1 MAMPLRAL
9 IVEDSEDDA
18 ALVVR
23 ELSRGGF
30 QVLHERVDS
39 GAAMKAALEK
49 PWDIVISD
57 YSMPGFSGVEA
68 LEILRAKD
76 SETPFLYVSGTIG
89 EDNAVSA
96 LKSGAQDY
104 LVKGK
109 LTRLLPAIERELR
122 DVQERR
128 ERHRLEVQ
136 VHQLQRFEAIG
147 RLAGGIAHDFN
158 NVIGAVLGWAEIGY
172 QELPEGHKTRERLLK
187 IQQQAKRASGLTRQL
202 LAFARRQVL
211 QPQNLDVNL
220 LIKETV
226 SLLAKIIGEQIQI
239 ELALAPDL
247 QPAWADG
254 TQIEQVIMNLCLNA
268 RDAMPKGG
276 RIKIATQMVDISSDA
291 ATTRHY
297 FRPGRFV
304 HIAVADQGTGM
315 DAQTLEHIFEPFF
328 TTKEVGKGT
337 GLGLATVYGIV
348 KQHEGI
354 IDVLSEV
361 GKGTEFR
368 IYLPPGSGEA
378 QAAERRVAVPV
389 KHGTETILIA
399 DDHEGVR
406 EAAREMLEPLGYNII
421 LAGSGLEAVEIFEN
435 RRDEID
441 LVVLDVV
448 MPTMTGLHA
457 YEKML
462 VMKPRLR
469 AVFTSGY
476 TVEAESLQA
485 MRRRGVSVLQKPYS
499 SSDLGR
505 QIRAVLDEEP

>member
-1 MAMPLRAL
+1 
-9 IVEDSEDDA
+9 
-18 ALVVR
+18 
-23 ELSRGGF
+23 
-30 QVLHERVDS
+30 
-39 GAAMKAALEK
+39 
-49 PWDIVISD
+49 
-57 YSMPGFSGVEA
+57 
-68 LEILRAKD
+68 
-76 SETPFLYVSGTIG
+76 
-89 EDNAVSA
+89 
-96 LKSGAQDY
+96 
-104 LVKGK
+104 
-109 LTRLLPAIERELR
+109 
-122 DVQERR
+122 
-128 ERHRLEVQ
+128 
-136 VHQLQRFEAIG
+136 
-147 RLAGGIAHDFN
+147 
-158 NVIGAVLGWAEIGY
+158 
-172 QELPEGHKTRERLLK
+172 
-187 IQQQAKRASGLTRQL
+187 LTRQL

-239 ELALAPDL
+239 ELALASDL
-247 QPAWADG
+247 EAAWADG

-268 RDAMPKGG
+268 RDAMPRGG
-276 RIKIATQMVDISSDA
+276 RITIRTEMTEISQVFASS
-291 ATTRHY
+291 RPY

-304 HIAVADQGTGM
+304 QILISDQGIGM

-328 TTKEVGKGT
+328 TTKEVGQGT

-348 KQHEGI
+348 KQHGGV
-354 IDVLSEV
+354 IDVDSKV
-361 GKGTEFR
+361 GQGTEFR

-378 QAAERRVAVPV
+378 HATEKKTDVPV

-406 EAAREMLEPLGYNII
+406 EAAKEMLTPLGYTI
-421 LAGSGLEAVEIFEN
+421 LLASSGVEAVEIFEEK
-435 RRDEID
+435 RHEIA

-457 YEKML
+457 FEKML

-499 SSDLGR
+499 SLELGR
-505 QIRAVLDEEP
+505 QIRAVLDETL